1 MSRIAEPVRSLAG
14 GSNVGGP
21 KHPDWYRHLAA
32 NPRSPRRSVT
42 RPTRPRPAA
51 PTSEIAGA

>member
-1 MSRIAEPVRSLAG
+1 
-14 GSNVGGP
+14 VGGP